1 MSITRSWRHT
11 GFELPRPPKRNGVTP
26 DVGGWYCIQASSLT
40 TLVEALAPAG
50 IIATM
55 AVTPASRPSTR
66 ILRARRRAA
75 AVLVSVVISCLPFVW
90 TDAMGEGSPRAG
102 SVPRGPRGHRALPRG
117 LSRSTLGLSASVASP
132 PDGRLRSRPPTSLE
146 RQGPRDLRP

>member
-66 ILRARRRAA
+66 ILRARRRAVV
-75 AVLVSVVISCLPFVW
+75 VLVSLVISCLPFVGRMRW
-90 TDAMGEGSPRAG
+90 EKDRREPAPCPGALGGIGLCPG
-102 SVPRGPRGHRALPRG
+102 GCPGPP
-117 LSRSTLGLSASVASP
+117 LG
-132 PDGRLRSRPPTSLE
+132 
-146 RQGPRDLRP
+146 